1 MLLTEHL
8 SVRYTT
14 VRYIIPQKTIVR
26 KIIISILLGINYF
39 LETIGCDVFVYILF
53 NLTHTNQSS
62 KIYLQIQKKMYN
74 WGKK

>member
-26 KIIISILLGINYF
+26 KIIISILLGINYL
-39 LETIGCDVFVYILF
+39 LETIGCDVFVCILF